1 MASFSPP
8 NTFFNNINFNNDF
21 FAIPNDSSKGVT
33 LSFANSHYLLT
44 SPGTTPTSYATAT
57 FFSGGVNIGYGV
69 NNPMPGYLQVQ
80 YINCQYSMSIANV
93 YSSILFENNV
103 PLSTKYQSNLLASK
117 FTLAKQYPP
126 VSLTSD
132 STLFSA
138 QAYGN
143 GTYITTSSS
152 VTASYNPYK
161 AANSAMSSKRFV

>member
-1 MASFSPP
+1 MVHQAMVKGKLLSVKEKNKIAEKMRSSRKYFDESYTKRFQINPQP
-8 NTFFNNINFNNDF
+8 QAHPIKQEDNNI
-21 FAIPNDSSKGVT
+21 
-33 LSFANSHYLLT
+33 
-44 SPGTTPTSYATAT
+44 
-57 FFSGGVNIGYGV
+57 
-69 NNPMPGYLQVQ
+69 
-80 YINCQYSMSIANV
+80 V
-93 YSSILFENNV
+93 YSSILYESNV
-103 PLSTKYQSNLLASK
+103 PLSTKYQANLLASK
-117 FTLAKQYPP
+117 FILAKQYPP